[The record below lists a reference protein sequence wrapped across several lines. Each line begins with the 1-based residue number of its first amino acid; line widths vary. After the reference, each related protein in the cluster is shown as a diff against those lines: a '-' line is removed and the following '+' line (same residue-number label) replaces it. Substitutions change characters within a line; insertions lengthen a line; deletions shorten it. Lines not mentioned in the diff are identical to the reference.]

1 MNNITSLHRLTSG
14 HSSRTRMMRGNID
27 PSKKLAPLLHQAFR
41 HGVDAANR
49 GEDRNPYVPNSHLH
63 HAWVAGWAT
72 LARGWS
78 NTDDLR
84 LPDRQNRINPSSFPL
99 RD

>member
-1 MNNITSLHRLTSG
+1 MSNEQHYLFAPANQRSRLTNADDARQ
-14 HSSRTRMMRGNID
+14 HR
-27 PSKKLAPLLHQAFR
+27 PFKKLAPLLRQAFR
-41 HGVDAANR
+41 YGVEAANR
-49 GEDRNPYVPNSHLH
+49 GEDRNPYVPNSHLY

-84 LPDRQNRINPSSFPL
+84 YPDRRNRVHPS
-99 RD
+99 